1 MSIGTWVLMSFGS
14 LSAALAAAQ
23 FASDRGHSSGPAM
36 QTAVKLL
43 EIPAA
48 LAGMAMSTYTGAL
61 LSATSTPLW
70 AAAPRQIAAVFG
82 ASAMAS
88 GAAALTIAGQGRS
101 ASDKAGRALDRIA
114 LTASAVE
121 LFLLW
126 SLRQRF
132 REQGVDGALNETG
145 WGLAYDLGVMALGA
159 GAPMLHHA
167 ASAIELKRA
176 PRRSLMIS
184 FAVLAG
190 GFLLRHVL
198 LRAGNTSAK
207 RPKDY
212 FRLTGRVPQ

>member
-1 MSIGTWVLMSFGS
+1 MSFGS

-23 FASDRGHSSGPAM
+23 FAADTGHCRTM
-36 QTAVKLL
+36 QTVIKLL
-43 EIPAA
+43 EVPAA

-70 AAAPRQIAAVFG
+70 AAAPRRIAAAFG

-101 ASDKAGRALDRIA
+101 ASDEASRVLNRIA
-114 LTASAVE
+114 LAASAVE

-126 SLRQRF
+126 SLRRRF
-132 REQGVDGALNETG
+132 REQGLDGALTETG
-145 WGLAYDLGVMALGA
+145 WGLAYDFGVMALGA
-159 GAPMLHHA
+159 GVPTLHHVE
-167 ASAIELKRA
+167 SVIRPERA
-176 PRRSLMIS
+176 PRRALAISL
-184 FAVLAG
+184 AVLAG

-198 LRAGNTSAK
+198 LRAGNTSAR

-212 FRLTGRVPQ
+212 FRLTGRAPQ